1 MSLTLAL
8 DVGGTHMRAAVF
20 HEHEIVPIKQRR
32 IRTKGVNESAF
43 TRLLRLIQEIIPP
56 NEIIDRVGIAVPGL
70 IDPHQGMIITT
81 PNIPEWSGMPIVS
94 MIEDELGIPTLMGN
108 DANLAALGEWR
119 YGAGQGHQ
127 HLLYLTISTGIG
139 GGIIIDDQ
147 LLVGSRGLGAEL
159 GHVTIL
165 PNGPL
170 CSCGQRGH
178 LEALASGTGIA
189 TYVAEQLHVGRTSSL
204 EGTPDTKA
212 IALAA
217 NHGDSLAQ
225 EAFDRAG
232 TYLGLAIANYLTIF
246 NPTIVI
252 LGGGVSLTGDLLI
265 NPVRKALSSALFSDE
280 YLQDLVITQAA
291 LGDDAGLYGALAL
304 ALSKK

>member
-1 MSLTLAL
+1 MNLTLAL
-8 DVGGTHMRAAVF
+8 DIGGTHMRAAVF
-20 HEHEIVPIKQRR
+20 LENGNVPISQRR
-32 IRTKGVNESAF
+32 IRTKGDSESAF
-43 TRLLRLIQEIIPP
+43 TRLIRLIREITPP
-56 NEIIDRVGIAVPGL
+56 KERIDRLGIAVPGL
-70 IDPHQGMIITT
+70 IDPHNGVILTT
-81 PNIPEWSGMPIVS
+81 PNIPEWSGMPLKS
-94 MIEDELGIPTLMGN
+94 MIQDELGLPTMMGN

-119 YGAGQGHQ
+119 YGAGLGHH
-127 HLLYLTISTGIG
+127 HLIYLTISTGIG
-139 GGIIIDDQ
+139 GGVIVDDR

-189 TYVAEQLHVGRTSSL
+189 TYIAEQLQVGRTSSL
-204 EGTPDTKA
+204 HGTPDTKE
-212 IALAA
+212 IARAA

-225 EAFDRAG
+225 EAFERAG

-265 NPVRKALSSALFSDE
+265 NPIRKTLKAALFSKE
-280 YLQDLVITQAA
+280 YLQDLVITKAA
-291 LGDDAGLYGALAL
+291 LGDDAGLFGALAL
-304 ALSKK
+304 ASGT